1 LKDSRHHGKI
11 KLEIEMNKI
20 EQELFNRV
28 KTHLLNQGERADSDV
43 QNAGIYECVYHAP
56 SGLKCAVGCLIT
68 DEAYDFSMEGEDIN
82 DDLVYNGLRD
92 SGIDMSGK
100 TLSILRALQHV
111 HDSHEPSEWSES
123 IDKVEMVY

>member
-1 LKDSRHHGKI
+1 
-11 KLEIEMNKI
+11 MNKI

-68 DEAYDFSMEGEDIN
+68 DEA
-82 DDLVYNGLRD
+82 
-92 SGIDMSGK
+92 
-100 TLSILRALQHV
+100 QHV

>member
-1 LKDSRHHGKI
+1 
-11 KLEIEMNKI
+11 MNKI

-28 KTHLLNQGERADSDV
+28 KTHLLNQGAKAVTEVVSD
-43 QNAGIYECVYHAP
+43 GINMCQYHAE
-56 SGLKCAVGCLIT
+56 SGLKCAVGCLI
-68 DEAYDFSMEGEDIN
+68 DAKAYDFSMEGEDIN

-92 SGIDMSGK
+92 SGINMSGK

>member
-1 LKDSRHHGKI
+1 
-11 KLEIEMNKI
+11 MNNT

-43 QNAGIYECVYHAP
+43 QNAGIDECVYHAP

-68 DEAYDFSMEGEDIN
+68 DEVYRPTMEFVDVFDEP
-82 DDLVYNGLRD
+82 VYSGLRD

-100 TLSILRALQHV
+100 TVSILRKMQHV
-111 HDSHEPSEWSES
+111 HDCADPSEWSES
-123 IDKVEMVY
+123 IDRVEMELA

>member
-1 LKDSRHHGKI
+1 
-11 KLEIEMNKI
+11 MNNT

-28 KTHLLNQGERADSDV
+28 KTHLLNQGAKAETDESTHV
-43 QNAGIYECVYHAP
+43 QRINMCQYHAE

-123 IDKVEMVY
+123 IDRVEMQLA

>member
-1 LKDSRHHGKI
+1 
-11 KLEIEMNKI
+11 MNKI

-56 SGLKCAVGCLIT
+56 SGLKCAIGCLIT
-68 DEAYDFSMEGEDIN
+68 DE
-82 DDLVYNGLRD
+82 VYNPAMEFLDITDEPVYRALRD

-100 TLSILRALQHV
+100 TVSILRGLQHV
-111 HDSHEPSEWSES
+111 HDCADPSEWSES
-123 IDKVEMVY
+123 IDRVEMELA

>member
-1 LKDSRHHGKI
+1 
-11 KLEIEMNKI
+11 MNNI

-43 QNAGIYECVYHAP
+43 QNAGIYECVYHSS
-56 SGLKCAVGCLIT
+56 SGLKCAIGCLIT
-68 DEAYDFSMEGEDIN
+68 DEVYRPSMEGEDIN

-100 TLSILRALQHV
+100 TVSILRKMQHV
-111 HDSHEPSEWSES
+111 HDCADPSEWSES
-123 IDKVEMVY
+123 IDRVEMQLA